1 MNAQRLPFAASF
13 GVLALVLSA
22 AFAAAQDAARE
33 PLRVV
38 ATLPDLGSIA
48 RTIGGDRV
56 HVDVLVRGG
65 EDPHFTVPRPSLVR
79 TLARAEMLVV
89 AGLDL
94 EGAWL
99 QPLCDNARNP
109 AILRTPVGNTG
120 AGNTGTGYA
129 GPGYVDISLGI
140 ALRGMLVERL
150 DRSLGDIHRG
160 GNPHYLT
167 DPLCGLQAAAML
179 RDRFT
184 AARPDGKEAFAKA
197 FTTFRDRLA
206 VAMVGEEVAKLY
218 EHDAE
223 TLARLYE
230 LDRLDE
236 LLEKN
241 GDRDKLGGWFGAMR
255 SHRGTKVVADHDL
268 WPYFAAR
275 FGLVVRAFLEPR
287 AGIAP
292 TPNHLEQVVGLM
304 KQEGI
309 HVILAAPYF
318 SPQHAQFVAKE
329 TGAHIAQV
337 AHQCGSRDGCDDYV
351 DMVDYNVR
359 AVLGATEGKQ

>member
-1 MNAQRLPFAASF
+1 MRPRHPLLALCLLAAS
-13 GVLALVLSA
+13 A
-22 AFAAAQDAARE
+22 ASQDATPTAE

-48 RTIGGDRV
+48 RAVGGTRV

-65 EDPHFTVPRPSLVR
+65 EDPHFAVPRPSLVR

-94 EGAWL
+94 EAGWL

-109 AILRTPVGNTG
+109 AILRTPTGNLG

-129 GPGYVDISLGI
+129 AAGYVDVSTVV
-140 ALRGMLVERL
+140 ALRGLLVERV
-150 DRSLGDIHRG
+150 DRSLGDVHRG
-160 GNPHYLT
+160 GNPHFLT
-167 DPLCGLQAAAML
+167 DPLCGLQAAALL
-179 RDRFT
+179 RNRFT
-184 AARPDGKEAFAKA
+184 AVRPEGEKDFASGFRAF
-197 FTTFRDRLA
+197 REQLA

-223 TLARLYE
+223 TLAQLYE
-230 LDRLDE
+230 LDRLDV

-241 GDRDKLGGWFGAMR
+241 GDREKLGGWFGAMR
-255 SHRGTKVVADHDL
+255 PHRGTKVVADHDL

-275 FGLVVRAFLEPR
+275 FGLQVRAFFEPR

-304 KQEGI
+304 KEEGI
-309 HVILAAPYF
+309 RVILSTPYF
-318 SPQHAQFVAKE
+318 APQHADFVADG
-329 TGAHIAQV
+329 TGARIAPM
-337 AHQCGSRDGCDDYV
+337 AHQVGSRDGCDEYIATIDH
-351 DMVDYNVR
+351 DVR
-359 AVLGATEGKQ
+359 AVLTAIGERQ